1 MEGIVLFNKP
11 KNYTS
16 YQVVEFFKKRT
27 KKKVGHG
34 GTLDPLAEGL
44 LILGI
49 GEYTKELNKFLKE
62 SIKTY
67 IAEIVLG
74 ARSTTYDREGKIYPN
89 DDRIIYPNTDRI
101 KEVINSFIG
110 EIEQIPP
117 PFSAVK
123 IKGKPA
129 YLLARKGEKVDLK
142 PRKVK
147 IYEIKILEITQTNT
161 NLETNQHETF
171 INNNI
176 RVDPRLNPRE
186 SVVLRIEVTCS
197 SGTYIRSLANDIG
210 EKLGCGGYLNDLK
223 RTKIIYP
230 NKQPNKLPESSDR
243 LDSTRITRPNNNI
256 YPNNNRIE
264 YPNEELNKIKFG
276 QDSGKTF
283 GHNSGSKNIF
293 GQNSGKVFGE
303 YSGNVFTIEQALTFE
318 DIENDFLEFYAK
330 VYGRVQ
336 GVGYRYFVKEKAQN
350 LYIFGYVKNLEDG
363 TVEVLAQGREEN
375 LQKLIEELK
384 RGPYL
389 AKVEKIDIIF
399 RKPLEIFI
407 NFEIKK

>member
-11 KNYTS
+11 KDYTS
-16 YQVVEFFKKRT
+16 YQIVEFFKKRT

-67 IAEIVLG
+67 VAEIILG
-74 ARSTTYDREGKIYPN
+74 ARSTTYDREGQLTRTEFGAGQGNIELEK
-89 DDRIIYPNTDRI
+89 I
-101 KEVINSFIG
+101 KEVVNSFIG

-129 YLLARKGEKVDLK
+129 YLLARKGKKVELK

-147 IYEIKILEITQTNT
+147 IYDIKILDYNWPT
-161 NLETNQHETF
+161 LK
-171 INNNI
+171 
-176 RVDPRLNPRE
+176 
-186 SVVLRIEVTCS
+186 IEVTCS

-223 RTKIIYP
+223 RT
-230 NKQPNKLPESSDR
+230 
-243 LDSTRITRPNNNI
+243 RI
-256 YPNNNRIE
+256 
-264 YPNEELNKIKFG
+264 NEF
-276 QDSGKTF
+276 
-283 GHNSGSKNIF
+283 
-293 GQNSGKVFGE
+293 KV
-303 YSGNVFTIEQALTFE
+303 EQALTFE
-318 DIENDFLEFYAK
+318 DMENNFLEFYAK

-350 LYIFGYVKNLEDG
+350 LDLFGYVKNLEDG

-384 RGPYL
+384 KGPFL
-389 AKVEKIDIIF
+389 ARVDKLDIVF
-399 RKPLEIFI
+399 RKPLNIFY
-407 NFEIKK
+407 NFRIEH

>member
-16 YQVVEFFKKRT
+16 YQIVEFFKKRT

-49 GEYTKELNKFLKE
+49 GDYTKELNKFLKE

-74 ARSTTYDREGKIYPN
+74 ARSTTYDREGT
-89 DDRIIYPNTDRI
+89 IIYPNEDRINYPNTDSI

-129 YLLARKGEKVDLK
+129 YLLARKGEKVELK

-147 IYEIKILEITQTNT
+147 IYEIKILEITRTNT
-161 NLETNQHETF
+161 NLETKQHETF
-171 INNNI
+171 TNNNI

-243 LDSTRITRPNNNI
+243 
-256 YPNNNRIE
+256 
-264 YPNEELNKIKFG
+264 
-276 QDSGKTF
+276 
-283 GHNSGSKNIF
+283 IF

-303 YSGNVFTIEQALTFE
+303 YSGNVFTVEQALTFE

-350 LYIFGYVKNLEDG
+350 LYLFGYVKNLEDG
-363 TVEVLAQGREEN
+363 SVEVLAQGREEN

-384 RGPYL
+384 KGPYL

-399 RKPLEIFI
+399 RKPLEIFR

>member
-16 YQVVEFFKKRT
+16 YQIVEFFKKRT

-49 GEYTKELNKFLKE
+49 GKYTKELNKFLKE
-62 SIKTY
+62 SVKTY
-67 IAEIVLG
+67 IAEIILG
-74 ARSTTYDREGKIYPN
+74 TRSTTYDREGKITQTN
-89 DDRIIYPNTDRI
+89 ADFTQTKADKIEKIL
-101 KEVINSFIG
+101 NSFIG

-129 YLLARKGEKVDLK
+129 YFLARKGKKVELK

-147 IYEIKILEITQTNT
+147 IYEIKILNYNWPI
-161 NLETNQHETF
+161 LK
-171 INNNI
+171 
-176 RVDPRLNPRE
+176 
-186 SVVLRIEVTCS
+186 IEVTCS

-223 RTKIIYP
+223 RTRIILTQTYADFTQT
-230 NKQPNKLPESSDR
+230 NAD
-243 LDSTRITRPNNNI
+243 
-256 YPNNNRIE
+256 
-264 YPNEELNKIKFG
+264 
-276 QDSGKTF
+276 
-283 GHNSGSKNIF
+283 SKN
-293 GQNSGKVFGE
+293 VFI
-303 YSGNVFTIEQALTFE
+303 IEQALTFE
-318 DIENDFLEFYAK
+318 DMENNFLEFYAK

-350 LYIFGYVKNLEDG
+350 LDLFGYVKNLEDG
-363 TVEVLAQGREEN
+363 SVEVLAQGREEN

-384 RGPYL
+384 KGSFL
-389 AKVEKIDIIF
+389 ARVDKLDIVF
-399 RKPLEIFI
+399 RKPLNIFY
-407 NFEIKK
+407 NFRIEH

>member
-1 MEGIVLFNKP
+1 MEGAVLFNKP
-11 KNYTS
+11 KYYTS
-16 YQVVEFFKKRT
+16 YQIVEFFKKRT

-49 GEYTKELNKFLKE
+49 GGYTKELNKFLKE

-74 ARSTTYDREGKIYPN
+74 ARSTTYDREGKITQTKADFTQTN
-89 DDRIIYPNTDRI
+89 ADKIEKIL
-101 KEVINSFIG
+101 NSFIG

-129 YLLARKGEKVDLK
+129 YFLARKGKKVELK

-147 IYEIKILEITQTNT
+147 IYDIKILNYNWPT
-161 NLETNQHETF
+161 LK
-171 INNNI
+171 
-176 RVDPRLNPRE
+176 
-186 SVVLRIEVTCS
+186 IEVTSS

-223 RTKIIYP
+223 RTKI
-230 NKQPNKLPESSDR
+230 
-243 LDSTRITRPNNNI
+243 
-256 YPNNNRIE
+256 
-264 YPNEELNKIKFG
+264 NEF
-276 QDSGKTF
+276 
-283 GHNSGSKNIF
+283 
-293 GQNSGKVFGE
+293 KV
-303 YSGNVFTIEQALTFE
+303 EQALTFE
-318 DIENDFLEFYAK
+318 DIENNFLEFYAK

-350 LYIFGYVKNLEDG
+350 LDLFGYVKNLEDG
-363 TVEVLAQGREEN
+363 SVEVLAQGREEN

-384 RGPYL
+384 KGSFL
-389 AKVEKIDIIF
+389 ARVDKLDIVF
-399 RKPLEIFI
+399 RKPLNIFY
-407 NFEIKK
+407 NFRIEH

>member
-16 YQVVEFFKKRT
+16 YQIVEFFKKRT

-49 GEYTKELNKFLKE
+49 GEYTKELNRFLKG

-67 IAEIVLG
+67 IAEIILG
-74 ARSTTYDREGKIYPN
+74 ARSTTYDREGPRTRTEFGAEQGNIEPEK
-89 DDRIIYPNTDRI
+89 I
-101 KEVINSFIG
+101 KEVVNSFIG

-123 IKGKPA
+123 IRGKPA
-129 YLLARKGEKVDLK
+129 YLLARKGEKVELK

-147 IYEIKILEITQTNT
+147 IYDIKILDYNWPT
-161 NLETNQHETF
+161 L
-171 INNNI
+171 
-176 RVDPRLNPRE
+176 RV
-186 SVVLRIEVTCS
+186 EVTCS

-210 EKLGCGGYLNDLK
+210 EKLGCGGYLNELK
-223 RTKIIYP
+223 RTRIILTQTYADFTQT
-230 NKQPNKLPESSDR
+230 NA
-243 LDSTRITRPNNNI
+243 DS
-256 YPNNNRIE
+256 
-264 YPNEELNKIKFG
+264 K
-276 QDSGKTF
+276 
-283 GHNSGSKNIF
+283 
-293 GQNSGKVFGE
+293 
-303 YSGNVFTIEQALTFE
+303 NVFTIEQALTFE
-318 DIENDFLEFYAK
+318 DMENDFLEFYAK

-350 LYIFGYVKNLEDG
+350 LDIFGYVKNLEDG
-363 TVEVLAQGREEN
+363 SVEVLAQGREEN

-384 RGPYL
+384 KGPFL
-389 AKVEKIDIIF
+389 ARVDKLDIVF
-399 RKPLEIFI
+399 RKPINIFF
-407 NFEIKK
+407 NFQIEH

>member
-1 MEGIVLFNKP
+1 MEGIILFNKP

-16 YQVVEFFKKRT
+16 YQIVEFFKKRT

-67 IAEIVLG
+67 IAEIILG
-74 ARSTTYDREGKIYPN
+74 ARSTTYDREGRIYPN
-89 DDRIIYPNTDRI
+89 DNRINYPDIDRI

-123 IKGKPA
+123 IKGRPA
-129 YLLARKGEKVDLK
+129 YLLARKGKKVELK

-147 IYEIKILEITQTNT
+147 IYDIKILEITLNNA
-161 NLETNQHETF
+161 NLETKQHETF
-171 INNNI
+171 INNNQHKS
-176 RVDPRLNPRE
+176 VLDPYK

-223 RTKIIYP
+223 RTRIILTQTYADFTQT
-230 NKQPNKLPESSDR
+230 NAD
-243 LDSTRITRPNNNI
+243 
-256 YPNNNRIE
+256 
-264 YPNEELNKIKFG
+264 
-276 QDSGKTF
+276 
-283 GHNSGSKNIF
+283 SKN
-293 GQNSGKVFGE
+293 VF
-303 YSGNVFTIEQALTFE
+303 NIEQALTFE
-318 DIENDFLEFYAK
+318 DMENNFLEFYAK

-336 GVGYRYFVKEKAQN
+336 GVGYRYFVKEKVKS
-350 LYIFGYVKNLEDG
+350 LDIFGYVKNLEDG

-384 RGPYL
+384 RGPFL
-389 AKVEKIDIIF
+389 ARVDKLDIVFKKPIHRFNGFKIIH
-399 RKPLEIFI
+399 
-407 NFEIKK
+407 

>member
-89 DDRIIYPNTDRI
+89 DELINYPNIDRI

-129 YLLARKGEKVDLK
+129 YLLARKGEKVELK

-147 IYEIKILEITQTNT
+147 IYDIKILEITLNNA
-161 NLETNQHETF
+161 NLETKQHETF

-176 RVDPRLNPRE
+176 RVDSCLNPRE
-186 SVVLRIEVTCS
+186 FVVLRIEVTCS

-223 RTKIIYP
+223 RT
-230 NKQPNKLPESSDR
+230 
-243 LDSTRITRPNNNI
+243 RI
-256 YPNNNRIE
+256 
-264 YPNEELNKIKFG
+264 NEF
-276 QDSGKTF
+276 
-283 GHNSGSKNIF
+283 
-293 GQNSGKVFGE
+293 KV
-303 YSGNVFTIEQALTFE
+303 EQALTFE
-318 DIENDFLEFYAK
+318 DIENNFLEFYAK

-336 GVGYRYFVKEKAQN
+336 GVGYRYFVKEKAQS
-350 LYIFGYVKNLEDG
+350 LDISGYVKNLEDG

-384 RGPYL
+384 KGPYL

-399 RKPLEIFI
+399 RKPLEIFR

>member
-16 YQVVEFFKKRT
+16 YQIVEFFKKKT

-49 GEYTKELNKFLKE
+49 GDYTKELNKFLKE

-67 IAEIVLG
+67 IAEIILG
-74 ARSTTYDREGKIYPN
+74 ARSTTYDREGRIYQTN
-89 DDRIIYPNTDRI
+89 DDRINYPISDRI
-101 KEVINSFIG
+101 KEVVNSFIG

-129 YLLARKGEKVDLK
+129 YLLARKGKKVELK

-147 IYEIKILEITQTNT
+147 IYEIKILSITQTHVDLTQTYADLMQTNT
-161 NLETNQHETF
+161 NLETNHHEPFT
-171 INNNI
+171 NNK
-176 RVDPRLNPRE
+176 NPRKSVLDPYK

-223 RTKIIYP
+223 RKKIMTNRLTQTYP
-230 NKQPNKLPESSDR
+230 QTITNNKPD
-243 LDSTRITRPNNNI
+243 
-256 YPNNNRIE
+256 
-264 YPNEELNKIKFG
+264 
-276 QDSGKTF
+276 
-283 GHNSGSKNIF
+283 
-293 GQNSGKVFGE
+293 
-303 YSGNVFTIEQALTFE
+303 
-318 DIENDFLEFYAK
+318 
-330 VYGRVQ
+330 
-336 GVGYRYFVKEKAQN
+336 
-350 LYIFGYVKNLEDG
+350 
-363 TVEVLAQGREEN
+363 
-375 LQKLIEELK
+375 
-384 RGPYL
+384 
-389 AKVEKIDIIF
+389 
-399 RKPLEIFI
+399 
-407 NFEIKK
+407 